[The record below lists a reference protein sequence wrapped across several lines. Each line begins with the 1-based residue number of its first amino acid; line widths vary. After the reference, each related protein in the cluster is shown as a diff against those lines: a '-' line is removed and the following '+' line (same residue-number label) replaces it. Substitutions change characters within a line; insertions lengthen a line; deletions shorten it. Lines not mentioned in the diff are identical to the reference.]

1 MSSSHQQHQSAQC
14 QNEPHRNVQD
24 KYVGV
29 WPVMLTPFNAQ
40 REIDYDSLA
49 NLVEW
54 YLASGV
60 HGLFAAC
67 QSSEMFFLSDK
78 ETQELVRFVVQQVD
92 GRVPIVASGHTA
104 SGASQQVEQL
114 NAMAETGIDG
124 LILISNRLALAGE
137 SDQQALQSL
146 QQLTEQLPKQV
157 DLGIYECPYPY
168 KRLLSDDIVEWCAE
182 SQRYTFIKDTCCD
195 LPTIQR
201 RLQRVAG
208 SRLHLAN
215 ANSQTLLASFQ
226 AGCQAYSGIMA
237 NFHPQLY
244 VWLYENWRDQPQQA
258 LALADYLST
267 SALVENLDYP
277 ACAKFFQQQIGNF
290 ATHACRVRN
299 SDAYSKGFFPEAI
312 DSMVRLGEAFQQDLT
327 QR

>member
-1 MSSSHQQHQSAQC
+1 MSSPHEHSLNEQQ
-14 QNEPHRNVQD
+14 

-40 REIDYDSLA
+40 REIDYDSLER
-49 NLVEW
+49 LVEW

-78 ETQELVRFVVQQVD
+78 ETQELVSFIVRQVD
-92 GRVPIVASGHTA
+92 GRVPVVASGHTA
-104 SGASQQVEQL
+104 CGVSQQVEQL
-114 NAMAETGIDG
+114 NAMAETGVDG

-137 SDQQALQSL
+137 SDQQALLSL
-146 QQLTEQLPKQV
+146 QQLTAQLPARV

-168 KRLLSDDIVEWCAE
+168 KRLLSDEIVAWCAA

-201 RLQRVAG
+201 RLQLAQG

-226 AGCQAYSGIMA
+226 AGCQAYSGVMA

-244 VWLYENWRDQPQQA
+244 VWLYENWRSQPQKAQS
-258 LALADYLST
+258 LSDYLST
-267 SALVENLDYP
+267 AALVEHLDYP
-277 ACAKFFQQQIGNF
+277 ACAKFFQQQYGNF
-290 ATHACRVRN
+290 TTHVCRVRN
-299 SDAYSKGFFPEAI
+299 SAAYSAGFFPEAI
-312 DSMVRLGEAFQQDLT
+312 NSMMRLGESLQQNLT
-327 QR
+327 LS

>member
-1 MSSSHQQHQSAQC
+1 MSGPHEAQH
-14 QNEPHRNVQD
+14 

-40 REIDYDSLA
+40 REIDYDSLER
-49 NLVEW
+49 LVEW

-78 ETQELVRFVVQQVD
+78 ETQKLVRFIVRRVG

-104 SGASQQVEQL
+104 CGINQQVEQL
-114 NAMAETGIDG
+114 NAIAETGVDG

-137 SDQQALQSL
+137 SDQQALLSL
-146 QQLTEQLPKQV
+146 QQITAQLPAQV

-168 KRLLSDDIVEWCAE
+168 KRLLSDEIVAWCAA

-195 LPTIQR
+195 LPAIQR
-201 RLQRVAG
+201 RLQLAQG

-226 AGCQAYSGIMA
+226 AGCQAYSGVMA

-244 VWLYENWRDQPQQA
+244 VWLYENWRSQPQKAQA
-258 LALADYLST
+258 LSDYLST
-267 SALVENLDYP
+267 AALVEHLDYP
-277 ACAKFFQQQIGNF
+277 TCAKFFQQQQGNF
-290 ATHACRVRN
+290 TTHVCRVRN
-299 SDAYSKGFFPEAI
+299 SAAYSTGFFPETI
-312 DSMVRLGEAFQQDLT
+312 NSMMRLGESLQQHLT
-327 QR
+327 LS

>member
-1 MSSSHQQHQSAQC
+1 MSSPHEHSLNEQQ
-14 QNEPHRNVQD
+14 

-40 REIDYDSLA
+40 REIDYDSLER
-49 NLVEW
+49 LVEW

-78 ETQELVRFVVQQVD
+78 ETQELVSFIVRQVD
-92 GRVPIVASGHTA
+92 GRVPVVASGHTA
-104 SGASQQVEQL
+104 CGVSQQVEQL
-114 NAMAETGIDG
+114 NAMAETGVDG

-137 SDQQALQSL
+137 SDQQALLSL
-146 QQLTEQLPKQV
+146 QQLTAQLPTQV

-168 KRLLSDDIVEWCAE
+168 KCLLSDEIVAWCAA

-201 RLQRVAG
+201 RLQLAQG

-226 AGCQAYSGIMA
+226 AGCQAYSGVMA

-244 VWLYENWRDQPQQA
+244 VWLYENWRNQPQKAQS
-258 LALADYLST
+258 LSDYLST
-267 SALVENLDYP
+267 AALVEHLDYP
-277 ACAKFFQQQIGNF
+277 ACAKFFQQQHGNF
-290 ATHACRVRN
+290 TTHVCRVRN
-299 SDAYSKGFFPEAI
+299 SATYSAGFFPEAI
-312 DSMVRLGEAFQQDLT
+312 NSMMRLGESLQQNLT
-327 QR
+327 LS